1 MTNIFIHQGS
11 DKISS
16 INNIKNP
23 EAPAIK
29 PEGGLWLTPEGGK
42 TFYEWL
48 ELPAPKES
56 LTVDVSDKNIFVVD
70 IRGYINLLM
79 DFREYVSY
87 CGEELQRIDWEKL
100 AEQYDGIFF
109 TAEGIAVAA
118 DYDNSPIAGVD
129 FPSLLLFR

>member
-16 INNIKNP
+16 INEIKNP
-23 EAPAIK
+23 EAPAFK

-42 TFYEWL
+42 TFYDYL
-48 ELPAPKES
+48 ELEAPEES
-56 LTVDVSDKNIFVVD
+56 LTMDVSDKNILVVD
-70 IRGYINLLM
+70 IMGYINLLS

-87 CGEELQRIDWEKL
+87 FGKELVRIDWEKV
-100 AEQYDGIFF
+100 AQKYDGIFF
-109 TAEGIAVAA
+109 TEEGLAA
-118 DYDNSPIAGVD
+118 ASASENSPITGVD